1 MSNDGAFQGMSA
13 QSAMHAVLGGPGPDD
28 PPPVTREERRAEIL
42 ATRFAGHSGA
52 PSAYNYDTSA
62 KAAAKIIL
70 QTIEANP
77 DVTWAEIPTEP
88 EYEYLDENGAVM
100 EGEGRFKGTFT
111 MAREGWMEVMKPLMS
126 EENTAEWETLGLT
139 GFQWGWAV
147 NTVRWILDMPPVG
160 NPAIVTI
167 GGGKDA

>member
-1 MSNDGAFQGMSA
+1 MSNDGAFYGMDA
-13 QSAMHAVLGGPGPDD
+13 ESAMHAVIGGSGEEE
-28 PPPVTREERRAEIL
+28 PPLATREQRRAEIE
-42 ATRFAGHSGA
+42 ATTFAGHTGG
-52 PSAYNYDTSA
+52 PSAYTYDTSA

-77 DVTWAEIPTEP
+77 DVLWAEIPTEA
-88 EYEYLDENGAVM
+88 EYEYLDENGAVI
-100 EGEGRFKGTFT
+100 EDREERFKGTFT

-126 EENTAEWETLGLT
+126 AENTAEWETLGLT

-160 NPAIVTI
+160 NPAIITI
-167 GGGKDA
+167 GGKD